1 MNSSA
6 PLVGLGERTSA
17 EGGDGGI
24 GECEGEIEM
33 SQWLQLLFLEP
44 GGGGGGGGGGGVVS

>member
-24 GECEGEIEM
+24 GGYEGEIEM
-33 SQWLQLLFLEP
+33 SQWLQVFFLEP
-44 GGGGGGGGGGGVVS
+44 WGGGGGLLVI